1 MLVIVDNSM
10 SVCVYTDDYTNSM
23 QNPKLPDWAIVAVG
37 PEAPATDE
45 QPGHIEACGFFDE
58 QWRLA

>member
-1 MLVIVDNSM
+1 M